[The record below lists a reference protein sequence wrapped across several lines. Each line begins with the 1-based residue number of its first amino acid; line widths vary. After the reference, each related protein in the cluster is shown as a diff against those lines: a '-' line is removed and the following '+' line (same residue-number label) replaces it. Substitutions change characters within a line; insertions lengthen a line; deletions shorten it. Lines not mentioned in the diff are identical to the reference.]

1 MRTVGCAGQSVTDE
15 QPQRLHM
22 FSHRARRK
30 SPARIRAR
38 QAATRKD
45 AGESIAD
52 HKHRW
57 ENDTPAGRLMP
68 FGVAPLVAAEGSPA
82 ASQTRRHSQ
91 FCTPGSRATM
101 ITQAGHASKR
111 VKPTQPTGRSP
122 QPSRR
127 RAPACFQRPPPH
139 PSPITAQQPVRIRAG
154 SAPCRPLQAC
164 ACETCGHMGM
174 CAAKDTLPGAGSGGL
189 RTCKRLTSRPSAT
202 ILQKVGEGIFLCSKK
217 IAGSKLN

>member
-1 MRTVGCAGQSVTDE
+1 MRSWRPLCLPPLCAAMRTVGCAGQSVTDE

-127 RAPACFQRPPPH
+127 RAPACFQRPPPTRL
-139 PSPITAQQPVRIRAG
+139 PSLHSSLCGFERALHLVGRCKHVHAKYAATWACVPPRTRCPVLEVG
-154 SAPCRPLQAC
+154 GCAPA
-164 ACETCGHMGM
+164 
-174 CAAKDTLPGAGSGGL
+174 SG
-189 RTCKRLTSRPSAT
+189 
-202 ILQKVGEGIFLCSKK
+202 
-217 IAGSKLN
+217 